1 MVIGDVSRGIRTP
14 RLPILIETTLPP
26 HSFPRGP
33 AITYLTPLFAIVVGI
48 VHAGLSPT
56 IVIADVSPNLVLVA
70 VVLVTALRGF
80 LPGITFAFVG
90 GLTANLLVGAP
101 LGSVPLAM
109 LAVAVATAGGARLMG
124 RMTWIY
130 PVLAAFV
137 GSAVADVVTLSL
149 AQLVAAAPPLVLPA
163 GIVFAA
169 AILNAAIAGIILS
182 PARRLAGRYA
192 GDEAAAW

>member
-26 HSFPRGP
+26 HSFPRGL

-109 LAVAVATAGGARLMG
+109 LAVAVVTAGGARLLG

-149 AQLVAAAPPLVLPA
+149 AQLVAAAPPLVVPA

-169 AILNAAIAGIILS
+169 AILNAAITGIILH

>member
-1 MVIGDVSRGIRTP
+1 M
-14 RLPILIETTLPP
+14 
-26 HSFPRGP
+26 
-33 AITYLTPLFAIVVGI
+33 
-48 VHAGLSPT
+48 HAGLSPT

-109 LAVAVATAGGARLMG
+109 LAVAVVTAGGARLLG

-149 AQLVAAAPPLVLPA
+149 AQLVSAAPPFVVPA

-169 AILNAAIAGIILS
+169 AILNAAVAGIIFY